1 MGVFVDTTAFYA
13 LADKSDKNH
22 NNAVEYYNLLSAQTV
37 VLLTTNYVVSETYTL
52 IRMRLGHNAAV
63 TAVEGIIESD
73 LLEIVQISESLD
85 AAAFEILRKQS
96 DKDYSFVD
104 AVSFALMKSRG
115 ISQAFSFDEHFRQ
128 FGFQTLP
135 L

>member
-1 MGVFVDTTAFYA
+1 MVVFVDTTAFYA

-22 NNAVEYYNLLSAQTV
+22 NDAVEYYNLLSAQTV

-52 IRMRLGHNAAV
+52 IRIRLGHNAAV
-63 TAVEGIIESD
+63 TAVEGIRESD
-73 LLEIVQISESLD
+73 LLEIVQSSENLD
-85 AAAFEILRKQS
+85 AAAFEILKKQS

-115 ISQAFSFDEHFRQ
+115 ISQAFSFDEHFHQ
-128 FGFQTLP
+128 FGFQVLP